1 MTKDEKL
8 DEFLKRI
15 GIELLP
21 FQKELIGRIYS
32 SIRSIR
38 RFGRTLYSDIQK
50 GSLDR
55 RYCLR

>member
-1 MTKDEKL
+1 MREL
-8 DEFLKRI
+8 C
-15 GIELLP
+15 ELL
-21 FQKELIGRIYS
+21 ENITEEG